1 MSMISMILVYLYTP
15 LPSSHA
21 QIKHFPAFAYGM
33 ASYRD
38 AMGRN
43 QDSSSTSGNS
53 TTYRDTQGRLQGTN
67 K

>member
-1 MSMISMILVYLYTP
+1 MISMILVYLYTP

-43 QDSSSTSGNS
+43 QDSSSTSSNH
-53 TTYRDTQGRLQGTN
+53 TIYCDAQDRLQET
-67 K
+67 KM